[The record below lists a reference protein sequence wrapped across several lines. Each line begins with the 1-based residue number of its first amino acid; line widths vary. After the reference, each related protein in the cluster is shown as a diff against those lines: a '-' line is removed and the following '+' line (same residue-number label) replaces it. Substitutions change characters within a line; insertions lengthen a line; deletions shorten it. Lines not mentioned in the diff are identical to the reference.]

1 MGAHEHVFKLVKN
14 HGYGLRDESG
24 DRVLMMAWNSK
35 GEAKPDDDLMER
47 IYYLLKLFEGI
58 PTEHI
63 QEAALLENLR
73 VYDYNRAGVLAFI
86 ENEPYTD
93 VDWQHEVAE
102 KRIPYRIVMVE
113 EP

>member
-1 MGAHEHVFKLVKN
+1 MVAKRRFKLVKN
-14 HGYGLRDESG
+14 HGYGLRDDEG

-35 GEAKPDDDLMER
+35 GESKPDDELMER

-58 PTEHI
+58 PNGHI
-63 QEAALLENLR
+63 KEAAMLEHLR
-73 VYDYNRAGVLAFI
+73 VYDYNHAGVLAFI
-86 ENEPYTD
+86 EHAPVTD

-102 KRIPYRIVMVE
+102 KRIPFRIIMVE